1 MPKIARPWSAVVT
14 TRRAARGLDLAIGEL
29 EQLFQ
34 VDLAVAIPVD
44 DLRQTGKGR
53 LRGIDRGL
61 FLAFEV
67 AVLVGVGGLELLLED
82 AAGLLGRGVAVFDVD
97 VEPDLSDGELDVAV
111 GELPDLR
118 SLRQGP
124 AGFHPDRR
132 PAGSLGREGD
142 VERQV
147 DRRPGEELSQLVRV
161 QRVVAVR
168 IGAGEGVRVDRELG
182 GRQLVV
188 GPSRYVALSLV
199 IFLEQEPGRPK
210 RRLTGDQLDDRR
222 EAR

>member
-1 MPKIARPWSAVVT
+1 M
-14 TRRAARGLDLAIGEL
+14 
-29 EQLFQ
+29 
-34 VDLAVAIPVD
+34 
-44 DLRQTGKGR
+44 
-53 LRGIDRGL
+53 RGIDRGL

-67 AVLVGVGGLELLLED
+67 AVLVGVGGLEPLLED
-82 AAGLLGRGVAVFDVD
+82 AAGLLGRGVSVFDVD

-111 GELPDLR
+111 GELPDLG
-118 SLRQGP
+118 SLRQDA

-132 PAGSLGREGD
+132 SAGSLGREGD

-161 QRVVAVR
+161 ERVVAVR

-182 GRQLVV
+182 GRELVV

-199 IFLEQEPGRPK
+199 ILLEQEPGRPK

-222 EAR
+222 ERGEARPALGRFLHRGR